1 MLATSCEEQD
11 TVIPMKVTCIPEM
24 ADAFN
29 SYFVDRN
36 VASFITFYQRYFNIL
51 MICKMVVYHFAILIT
66 LVFQKFIYFLFF
78 NRVL

>member
-1 MLATSCEEQD
+1 VLATSCEEQD

-66 LVFQKFIYFLFF
+66 LVFQFVCFMFY
-78 NRVL
+78 RVL